1 MLYQGKGWTME
12 SRNLDSRSALA
23 SHPPEASPQ
32 MQNICAILVLVRASE
47 RSLRKVKDHQK
58 WTYKSQEQWI
68 LWNQLYFP
76 EQGAKWRGKQQSYQ
90 GYDLRNW
97 KYAQREVEKALRRKS
112 WILEVEKPDFL
123 WGKPIQRSPFQTGD
137 NGGQAK
143 ETSQSQWLTFLHY
156 IKYQW

>member
-1 MLYQGKGWTME
+1 MFYQGKGRTME

-23 SHPPEASPQ
+23 GHSLETSTQ
-32 MQNICAILVLVRASE
+32 MQNLCAILVLVIHPD
-47 RSLRKVKDHQK
+47 RSIRKGKDHQK

-76 EQGAKWRGKQQSYQ
+76 EQSAKWCGRQQPHQ
-90 GYDLRNW
+90 GHDLRNW
-97 KYAQREVEKALRRKS
+97 KHAQREVEKALRRKS
-112 WILEVEKPDFL
+112 WILEVEKLDFL
-123 WGKPIQRSPFQTGD
+123 WGKPIQRPPFQTEY